1 MKKILSF
8 ILPVLIIFLGTACHR
23 ENPDPLKNIVT
34 VKLTDVQKNLVVSNN
49 TFGLNLFSQISS
61 DDGIKNNNFI
71 SPLSVSLALA
81 MTFNGANGDTKT
93 EIQNTLGFSGFSN
106 EEINGYFQ
114 KLSSTLVKLDPTVN
128 LNLANSIWY
137 RKDFSVLPD
146 FLATNQAYYQ
156 AEISALD
163 FSSPSSVNTINNWVL
178 QATSGNI
185 PKVIDHIEAY
195 QVMFLINAIYFKGQW
210 SYQFKKNQTAP
221 DYFNN
226 LDGSRTSVPFM
237 HQSKSPL
244 KYYSNDSLQILEM
257 SYGQGNFAMD
267 ILLPAA
273 GKTIA
278 ELSDGLNTQSWN
290 DLMDKLFKTEVDVI
304 FPKFS
309 FTFSRMLNDDLAAL
323 GMPKAFSKSE
333 ADFTGINPQ
342 GNLYIDYVKHDSR
355 VEVNEEGT
363 VAAAATTVAVGK
375 TSAGPPLTF
384 RADHPFVFAIRETT
398 TGTILFIGNISVL

>member
-8 ILPVLIIFLGTACHR
+8 TLPVLILFLGTACHR
-23 ENPDPLKNIVT
+23 ENPDPLKNV
-34 VKLTDVQKNLVVSNN
+34 VPVELTEVEKSLVVSNN
-49 TFGLNLFSQISS
+49 TFGLNLFSRINSG
-61 DDGIKNNNFI
+61 DEIKDNHFI

-81 MTFNGANGDTKT
+81 MTFNGANGDTRT
-93 EIQNTLGFSGFSN
+93 EIRNTLGFLGFSN
-106 EEINGYFQ
+106 EEINGYFH

-137 RKDFSVLPD
+137 RNDFSVLPD
-146 FLATNQAYYQ
+146 FLTTNQTYYQ
-156 AEISALD
+156 AEVSALD
-163 FSSPSSVNTINNWVL
+163 FNSPSSVTTINNWVSG
-178 QATSGNI
+178 ATNGKI
-185 PKVIDHIEAY
+185 PKVIDNIEAY

-210 SYQFKKNQTAP
+210 TYQFKPDQTSP

-226 LDGSRTSVPFM
+226 LDGSRASVPFM
-237 HQSKSPL
+237 HQSESTL
-244 KYYSNDSLQILEM
+244 KYYGNDSLQVLEM
-257 SYGQGNFAMD
+257 PYGQGNFAMD
-267 ILLPAA
+267 ILLPSA

-278 ELSDGLNTQSWN
+278 ELSAGLNAQSWN
-290 DLMDKLFKTEVDVI
+290 DLMEKAYKTEVNVV

-309 FTFSRMLNDDLAAL
+309 FTFSRMLNNDLKAL

-363 VAAAATTVAVGK
+363 VAAAATTVAVGM
-375 TSAGPPLTF
+375 TSAGPSVTF

-398 TGTILFIGNISVL
+398 TGTILFIGNISAL